1 MHTPVSTSVGVLF
14 LIIRLS
20 GAYTLFMHHCAN
32 FTICKLPCALSEFLK
47 VSYLMLL
54 SVTDFLYTALLSLKD
69 LVCIA
74 HYTVYSGT
82 SGIENGGW

>member
-54 SVTDFLYTALLSLKD
+54 SVTDFLYCIIAIAAFGVYCLSLCLQRRQRYQK
-69 LVCIA
+69 
-74 HYTVYSGT
+74 SQ
-82 SGIENGGW
+82 